1 MLNNEDKRDEKKE
14 VKKLSPIEAK
24 IKELGKAIAAY
35 PPNSQMGS
43 TDKAVKA
50 EKESMLKFLKTLK
63 KEK

>member
-1 MLNNEDKRDEKKE
+1 MLSDEDKRNEKKE

-24 IKELGKAIAAY
+24 IKELGKAISAY

-50 EKESMLKFLKTLK
+50 EKENTLKFLLTLNK
-63 KEK
+63 KS